1 MADMEIVPLFGS
13 SFSVYAPIITAIVGF
28 ITFFNIYGRLLKCF
42 GIQDEDSVTIGECCG
57 RMNDEDKAE
66 IETGKKLVT
75 GQLRR
80 LNDILLAESRAAA
93 TNKDTLSL
101 LPGSPSN
108 NALGAEDDGD
118 LELTGDDD
126 EENPHK
132 SDDMT
137 GWGKDSPATSS
148 FYSSFKSEKKEEPIQ
163 ETVAPKQESGLFGSW
178 RSKETKPTPVSAADK
193 KLDHS
198 SSSKYS
204 NSLSSST
211 SRAAPVEKET
221 KGLSSSKPISSPAV
235 AASPPPPVPPSNDG
249 WGGSGGGWD
258 IPPPTRKGGR
268 YG

>member
-178 RSKETKPTPVSAADK
+178 RSKETKPTPVSADK

-211 SRAAPVEKET
+211 SRAAPAEKET

-235 AASPPPPVPPSNDG
+235 AASPPPPVPSSNDG

>member
-28 ITFFNIYGRLLKCF
+28 ITFFNIYGRLLKFF
-42 GIQDEDSVTIGECCG
+42 GVQDEDSVTIGECFG
-57 RMNDEDKAE
+57 RMSDEDKAE
-66 IETGKKLVT
+66 IETGKKLVA

-80 LNDILLAESRAAA
+80 LNDILLAESHAAA

-108 NALGAEDDGD
+108 NALGGEDEGD
-118 LELTGDDD
+118 LELTGED

-132 SDDMT
+132 SSEDMT
-137 GWGKDSPATSS
+137 GWGRESPATSS
-148 FYSSFKSEKKEEPIQ
+148 FYSSFKSEKKEEVIVVP
-163 ETVAPKQESGLFGSW
+163 PKQETSLFGSW
-178 RSKETKPTPVSAADK
+178 RSKDTAAAADK

-198 SSSKYS
+198 SNSKYS
-204 NSLSSST
+204 NSLSSASRST
-211 SRAAPVEKET
+211 PLEKES
-221 KGLSSSKPISSPAV
+221 KGSGSSNLSKSTSSPAP
-235 AASPPPPVPPSNDG
+235 AAPPPPPSNDG
-249 WGGSGGGWD
+249 WGASGGGWD